1 MRSEKEVRNKIKQ
14 VRFRYLKKAIRK
26 ALSEFPSN
34 DDGAKEI
41 KKKIENEFDL
51 FLATASPAE
60 IAYRFP
66 DMAALSW
73 VLGIPV
79 SDFFK
84 KSEDSIDEEESDTEE
99 SINVKTI
106 REPVEV
112 KISKQ
117 DFLGNPIVE
126 EVEITLPLKSTPVQ
140 EIFCKEE
147 VDIED
152 KQTAIEKTDSFWSKF
167 IPACFKGSETQE
179 KS

>member
-112 KISKQ
+112 EIPKQ